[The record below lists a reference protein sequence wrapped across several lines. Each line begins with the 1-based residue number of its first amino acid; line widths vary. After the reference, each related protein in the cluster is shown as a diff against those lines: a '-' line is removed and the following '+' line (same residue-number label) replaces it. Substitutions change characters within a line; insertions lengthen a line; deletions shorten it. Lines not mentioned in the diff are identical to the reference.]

1 MEVNTRFS
9 SNMNDYA
16 NYDIRFP
23 HPGCKE
29 KI

>member
-16 NYDIRFP
+16 TYDIRCP